1 MKRLFLPI
9 LAAVL
14 AGAIGAS
21 AIFLIAGSA
30 TGQRAPGAARVT
42 GRTTSTG
49 GVRRSVA
56 STAPTA
62 TQIYQQDSSGVVSI
76 KTVSEGGGDTGTGI
90 VLNSE
95 GLILT
100 NNHVISD
107 GLSITVSPG
116 KSSNVSR
123 PATVVGADANSDLA
137 LIKIDPSG
145 LGLVPLKLVSSSS
158 VQVGD
163 SVYAI
168 GNPYGLDETLTKG
181 IVSALDR
188 EIGAPNGAPIKG
200 AIQTDAALNPGN
212 SGGPLLNAHGGVIG
226 VNSQIASDAS
236 SAGGGQPG
244 STGVGFAIS
253 SNTVSEV
260 IKTIE
265 AGGGTTGSGQA
276 GGEARAQQPSQE
288 GEGAVESPPSGEE
301 AQREAESPY
310 GGVRGGEGEGA
321 EVGPYGTE
329 VGPPN
334 EVEEGFH

>member
-1 MKRLFLPI
+1 MKRLFLPT

-30 TGQRAPGAARVT
+30 TGQRAPGTARAT
-42 GRTTSTG
+42 GRTTSTD

-62 TQIYQQDSSGVVSI
+62 TQIYRQDSSGVVSI
-76 KTVSEGGGDTGTGI
+76 KAISEGGGDTGTGI

-100 NNHVISD
+100 N
-107 GLSITVSPG
+107 
-116 KSSNVSR
+116 
-123 PATVVGADANSDLA
+123 
-137 LIKIDPSG
+137 
-145 LGLVPLKLVSSSS
+145 
-158 VQVGD
+158 
-163 SVYAI
+163 
-168 GNPYGLDETLTKG
+168 
-181 IVSALDR
+181 
-188 EIGAPNGAPIKG
+188 PIKG

-212 SGGPLLNAHGGVIG
+212 SGGPLLNAQGDVIG

-253 SNTVSEV
+253 SDTVSEV

-265 AGGGTTGSGQA
+265 AGAGTSGSGQA
-276 GGEARAQQPSQE
+276 GRQARAWQPSQE
-288 GEGAVESPPSGEE
+288 GEGAIESPPSGGE
-301 AQREAESPY
+301 AQAEVESPY
-310 GGVRGGEGEGA
+310 GGRRGGAGGV
-321 EVGPYGTE
+321 EVGPYGVET
-329 VGPPN
+329 GPPG